1 MGIICSICHKKQSGI
16 LEDFSLSRE
25 HMEMRIC
32 ANCHEHLRVIEKA
45 DKRSVARSSIAYFN
59 RLLALDMCPEARE
72 TINLALSKYEGELPE
87 EQAETNTNTYTYM
100 PLSRERIQNA
110 SYNKKDSG
118 YVNSSGSFLDNLYA
132 DIGNKIKN
140 WAKWIFTVELIA
152 AVIGAIVM
160 LISGEDELILGGI
173 LTLILGPI
181 VAFVSTWILYG
192 FGELIDKTSAN
203 ERHTAEILSFLREN
217 NKK

>member
-16 LEDFSLSRE
+16 FEDFPLSKE
-25 HMEMRIC
+25 HPEMRIC
-32 ANCHEHLRVIEKA
+32 SNCKLNLQMIEDDGNEAEVSQAQKYFDEKLAQGASLEAIKRVQDAIDKKKEEDLEAPKGMETENLCIDKKSSDSVKYYNEK
-45 DKRSVARSSIAYFN
+45 SE
-59 RLLALDMCPEARE
+59 P
-72 TINLALSKYEGELPE
+72 
-87 EQAETNTNTYTYM
+87 
-100 PLSRERIQNA
+100 
-110 SYNKKDSG
+110 
-118 YVNSSGSFLDNLYA
+118 FLDLLYT
-132 DIGNKIKN
+132 DIGNEIKN
-140 WAKWIFTVELIA
+140 WAKWIFIVELIA